1 MTGDVIKG
9 GFPRNPEFEKEIKA
23 VRRLIAD
30 DSPFVIL
37 YLAEKG
43 PVTLTS
49 EMTTANLAQFSMML
63 QAETLA
69 DYMTTFDIEE

>member
-1 MTGDVIKG
+1 MTGTIIEG
-9 GFPRNPEFEKEIKA
+9 GFPQNPEFEKEIKA
-23 VRRLIAD
+23 VRRLITD

-43 PVTLTS
+43 GVTLTS

-63 QAETLA
+63 QAEALA
-69 DYMTTFDIEE
+69 DYMATFDIDE